1 MGKPIKI
8 DQMARDLIKLSG
20 LEPEKDIPI
29 VYSGLRPGEKLYEE
43 LRSRDEN
50 IIKTSHKKIMILK
63 DGNHYLQWEALKSTV
78 KDLLKIAEDLD
89 PDKIQIKLKELLP
102 EYTPRSLL
110 SVSRDDRFESYTI
123 KGEA

>member
-1 MGKPIKI
+1 
-8 DQMARDLIKLSG
+8 
-20 LEPEKDIPI
+20 
-29 VYSGLRPGEKLYEE
+29 
-43 LRSRDEN
+43 
-50 IIKTSHKKIMILK
+50 MILK